1 MTKMVSVILPVYNA
15 QKDLAR
21 CLDSILGQDYENL
34 EILAVNDGSTD
45 DSLATLER
53 YARWDE
59 RLKVFSQP
67 NSGVSAARNLA
78 LEKAQ
83 GEYIRFVDAD
93 DALPPGSIRLMAEAM
108 EKNQADLAIAP
119 YTEVLAGSFR
129 KVHGELKC
137 QGKLQQ
143 RDFLDFYRQYPNSFY
158 YSVLWNKLYSRRIL
172 QENALT
178 FEQGMAWSEDFV
190 FNTHYY
196 RYIARVVVT
205 EEPVYDYH
213 RNVEGLTMSFTRK
226 VLRHPIQS
234 IRDKAALYRHYK
246 ALFVHTGLYK
256 RNRLSVL
263 LSFLKP
269 TLGD

>member
-1 MTKMVSVILPVYNA
+1 MAQLVSVILPVYNA
-15 QKDLAR
+15 RNDLAR
-21 CLDSILGQDYENL
+21 CLDSILSQDYKDL
-34 EILAVNDGSTD
+34 EIIAVNDGSRD
-45 DSLATLER
+45 DSLEALER

-83 GEYIRFVDAD
+83 GAYVRFVDAD
-93 DALPPGSIRLMAEAM
+93 DALPPGSIRLMVEAM
-108 EKNQADLAIAP
+108 ETAQADLVIAP
-119 YTEVLAGSFR
+119 YTEVLAGFR

-137 QGKLQQ
+137 RAKLQQ

-158 YSVLWNKLYSRRIL
+158 YSVLWNKLYRMEVIRQNGL
-172 QENALT
+172 A
-178 FEQGMAWSEDFV
+178 FETGMAWSEDFV
-190 FNTHYY
+190 FNANYY
-196 RYIARVVVT
+196 RYIARAAVC
-205 EEPVYDYH
+205 EEAVYDYY
-213 RNVEGLTMSFTRK
+213 RNPAGLTMGFTRK

-234 IRDKAALYRHYK
+234 VKDKASLYRHYK
-246 ALFVHTGLYK
+246 GLFVHAGLYEQ
-256 RNRLSVL
+256 NRWSIL